1 VRFFQIQ
8 LRYSQA
14 PGWGPGRGTKAT
26 VEHYPDI
33 MQKLFDAAVDY
44 PLVLIPA
51 NEEFPR
57 NRAVDNESL
66 DHSAGTGW
74 NAFEIW
80 RRHIRPAPGTISLF
94 LPRR

>member
-1 VRFFQIQ
+1 
-8 LRYSQA
+8 
-14 PGWGPGRGTKAT
+14 
-26 VEHYPDI
+26 

-44 PLVLIPA
+44 PLVLVPA

-57 NRAVDNESL
+57 TRAMDGDPLEDSCG
-66 DHSAGTGW
+66 AGW

-80 RRHIRPAPGTISLF
+80 RRRIRPAPGMTSLF

>member
-1 VRFFQIQ
+1 
-8 LRYSQA
+8 
-14 PGWGPGRGTKAT
+14 
-26 VEHYPDI
+26 

-44 PLVLIPA
+44 PLVLVPA

-57 NRAVDNESL
+57 THAADGEPLEDSP
-66 DHSAGTGW
+66 TGW

>member
-1 VRFFQIQ
+1 MRRTFHVRFFQIQ

-57 NRAVDNESL
+57 SCAVDDESATL
-66 DHSAGTGW
+66 KTGWSAGFTLLKEGGDGMSCG
-74 NAFEIW
+74 N
-80 RRHIRPAPGTISLF
+80 
-94 LPRR
+94 

>member
-1 VRFFQIQ
+1 
-8 LRYSQA
+8 
-14 PGWGPGRGTKAT
+14 
-26 VEHYPDI
+26 

-44 PLVLIPA
+44 PLVLVPA

-57 NRAVDNESL
+57 AADGEPFE
-66 DHSAGTGW
+66 HSSGTGW

-80 RRHIRPAPGTISLF
+80 HRRMRPAPGTTSLF